1 MKEQTEMD
9 PLKSESVLKKVTQM
23 IAIFKTKPQFTSAN
37 LQQIKDAGFQFQ
49 IRGLAQ

>member
-23 IAIFKTKPQFTSAN
+23 IARYILEKTLVHLCKSATN
-37 LQQIKDAGFQFQ
+37 
-49 IRGLAQ
+49 